1 KEKVIA
7 DAAEAAAAV
16 KTAQAQIANS
26 QATLQV
32 LAAEKALEVE
42 RLKAQMNAVGRTQS
56 ITRMAELKK
65 IEAQVTR
72 ELAAAETALAAA
84 QTKANATKV
93 TALTT
98 LGRLGKGAL
107 WLVGGPIGAL
117 ALGVSA
123 LAATYTYFKDKAEEA
138 NKKLEEQ
145 AKVANRSATELKNLK
160 GQAKTDAIND
170 LTTAFK
176 AQNDELTKME

>member
-1 KEKVIA
+1 DV
-7 DAAEAAAAV
+7 AEAAATV

-65 IEAQVTR
+65 VEAQVTR

-98 LGRLGKGAL
+98 
-107 WLVGGPIGAL
+107 
-117 ALGVSA
+117 
-123 LAATYTYFKDKAEEA
+123 
-138 NKKLEEQ
+138 
-145 AKVANRSATELKNLK
+145 
-160 GQAKTDAIND
+160 
-170 LTTAFK
+170 
-176 AQNDELTKME
+176 

>member
-1 KEKVIA
+1 
-7 DAAEAAAAV
+7 
-16 KTAQAQIANS
+16 
-26 QATLQV
+26 
-32 LAAEKALEVE
+32 EKALEVE

-107 WLVGGPIGAL
+107 GLVGGPIGAL

-145 AKVANRSATELKNLK
+145 AAVANRSATELKNLQ
-160 GQAKTDAIND
+160 GQAKTDAIKD

-176 AQNDELTKME
+176 AQNDELTKMEYRVGSALIDIQNYAQGNAEVARISNEARLG